1 MELSF
6 TLMHFF
12 VSLFYL
18 IDVIWV
24 INFYHLVH
32 FQCTWVG
39 YFLIKSSYIIY
50 QKKKK
55 LRNFQKEKKKRKEKK
70 KGRCTELGT
79 MFFSQKKNFLTTKQV
94 FSF

>member
-24 INFYHLVH
+24 INFYHFVH

-55 LRNFQKEKKKRKEKK
+55 LRNFQKEKKKKRKEK
-70 KGRCTELGT
+70 RSLYWARYNVL
-79 MFFSQKKNFLTTKQV
+79 FPKKNFLDNQT
-94 FSF
+94 SF

>member
-55 LRNFQKEKKKRKEKK
+55 TSKLPKREKKKKKRKKVVV
-70 KGRCTELGT
+70 L
-79 MFFSQKKNFLTTKQV
+79 S
-94 FSF
+94 